1 MCESTSGYDL
11 VEKKEQCAPKRYTA
25 QSALRGDA
33 MRAIVEE
40 PERLAVR
47 RIMGRYGWTTLGE
60 DALERRILQHYAL
73 ALYEGCRQAGSLE
86 LRERAY
92 TDLFRYL
99 YRAAAR
105 RWPTAAEDITQQ
117 ALHLVYAQIERCKH
131 PEAFLKFALFKLWG
145 AARELQRREARTA
158 EPLSEALIGAD
169 EETVSAAA
177 LEAGCSEALLVAVA
191 RLEPRRRDMV
201 LLRYIY
207 SLADDEI
214 AARYRMTPANVR
226 TLRSRALAE
235 LRDDPV
241 LRAECGDAV

>member
-1 MCESTSGYDL
+1 
-11 VEKKEQCAPKRYTA
+11 
-25 QSALRGDA
+25 
-33 MRAIVEE
+33 
-40 PERLAVR
+40 
-47 RIMGRYGWTTLGE
+47 
-60 DALERRILQHYAL
+60 
-73 ALYEGCRQAGSLE
+73 
-86 LRERAY
+86 
-92 TDLFRYL
+92 
-99 YRAAAR
+99 
-105 RWPTAAEDITQQ
+105 
-117 ALHLVYAQIERCKH
+117 VYAQIERCKH